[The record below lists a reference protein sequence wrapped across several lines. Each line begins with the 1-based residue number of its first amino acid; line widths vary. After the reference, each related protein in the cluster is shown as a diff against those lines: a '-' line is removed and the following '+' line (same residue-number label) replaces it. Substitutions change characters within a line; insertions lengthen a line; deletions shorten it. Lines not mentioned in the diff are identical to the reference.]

1 MQHRRY
7 RRAGAIALTVVMV
20 AAAGCGDDD
29 EDEASGGDVES
40 YCELARELDA
50 QEDFPTAE
58 QLEALRDAA
67 PAEIE
72 ENVDTVVEAFLAGIE
87 EGDPAAAFG
96 DPEVEEAFGP
106 IEEFEG
112 SECGLGG
119 DEDDDEESEQDP
131 SVTEIDPAAA
141 RVDVSATEYA
151 FEFEAPAAGRVSI
164 VMTNDGEET
173 HLMAISRLAEGATLE
188 QALEAEDPEAEGLL
202 DETFTDLES
211 DVANPGGEAVLTG
224 DLEPGTY
231 AMICYLP
238 NSEGEPHL
246 ALGMAEEFTVS

>member
-29 EDEASGGDVES
+29 DEASGGDVEA
-40 YCELARELDA
+40 YCDLARELDA
-50 QEDFPTAE
+50 QEDFPSAE
-58 QLEALRDAA
+58 QLEDLRDAA
-67 PAEIE
+67 PEEIE
-72 ENVDTVVEAFLAGIE
+72 ENIDTVVDAFLAAIE
-87 EGDPAAAFG
+87 EGDPASAFG
-96 DPEVEEAFGP
+96 DPEVEENFGP
-106 IEEFEG
+106 IEEFEA
-112 SECGLGG
+112 SECGIGG
-119 DEDDDEESEQDP
+119 DEEEDEGAEQDP

-151 FEFEAPAAGRVSI
+151 FEFEAPAAGRVSF

-173 HLMAISRLAEGATLE
+173 HLMAISRLAEGATLDE
-188 QALEAEDPEAEGLL
+188 ALQAEDPEAEGLL

-211 DVANPGGEAVLTG
+211 DTAEPGGEAVLTG